1 MTPRYNTAL
10 HGYTIKDILWQCG
23 ISMIRRLQ
31 LTRTNIFTVIVY
43 FPSQLINLDAALKP
57 IEKEYVEFHLS
68 PFPEC

>member
-1 MTPRYNTAL
+1 
-10 HGYTIKDILWQCG
+10 
-23 ISMIRRLQ
+23 MIRRLQ